1 MGAPPEC
8 SKGELAVCGGCG
20 SCERRRGP
28 LAMPRKPCLCARKA
42 GPVSG
47 GHRLL
52 ALRLPHSLARL
63 QEALKCKN
71 FNCEGIRTPAGRAQ
85 WISSPSPWPLGHTV
99 SGVLG
104 KETESWWLLV
114 RKNNVAAG
122 QTLVKSTGRSCV
134 AWGHRRRG
142 HHPSTGT
149 RCLCRETCSE
159 ALALQ
164 RCLVG
169 SDSEGIR
176 TPAGRAQW
184 ISSPSP

>member
-1 MGAPPEC
+1 MQLH
-8 SKGELAVCGGCG
+8 ELSLGQ
-20 SCERRRGP
+20 
-28 LAMPRKPCLCARKA
+28 
-42 GPVSG
+42 VSN
-47 GHRLL
+47 
-52 ALRLPHSLARL
+52 AHSIE
-63 QEALKCKN
+63 QSDS
-71 FNCEGIRTPAGRAQ
+71 EGIRTPAGRAQ

-142 HHPSTGT
+142 HHPSTDT

-184 ISSPSP
+184 ISSPSPWPLGHTVSEMRG

>member
-1 MGAPPEC
+1 MRRNWPSQAAIETGRPPCSLGLMAFPEGA
-8 SKGELAVCGGCG
+8 CG
-20 SCERRRGP
+20 SD
-28 LAMPRKPCLCARKA
+28 
-42 GPVSG
+42 S
-47 GHRLL
+47 
-52 ALRLPHSLARL
+52 
-63 QEALKCKN
+63 
-71 FNCEGIRTPAGRAQ
+71 EGIRSPAGRAQ

-104 KETESWWLLV
+104 KETEAWWLLV
-114 RKNNVAAG
+114 RKSNAAVG

-142 HHPSTGT
+142 HHPSTDT

-184 ISSPSP
+184 ISSPSPWPLGHTVSGDLWKQAQRCQPRKRTNHVA

>member
-1 MGAPPEC
+1 M
-8 SKGELAVCGGCG
+8 
-20 SCERRRGP
+20 
-28 LAMPRKPCLCARKA
+28 
-42 GPVSG
+42 
-47 GHRLL
+47 
-52 ALRLPHSLARL
+52 
-63 QEALKCKN
+63 
-71 FNCEGIRTPAGRAQ
+71 
-85 WISSPSPWPLGHTV
+85 
-99 SGVLG
+99 
-104 KETESWWLLV
+104 
-114 RKNNVAAG
+114 RKNNVALG

-169 SDSEGIR
+169 SDSEGVR

-184 ISSPSP
+184 ISSPSPWPLGHTVSGVVGKETYSSCVLVKEKNVAAEQTLVKSTGPLHGFGATETDASCKYGHEVPLQEDVPRSS